1 MVQIL
6 VVEDD
11 LNLNEIVCTHL
22 ASHGFQVDGAPNA
35 NDAFNLMATNLYDI
49 VISDIMMPDID
60 GFEFATRVRKINRT
74 IPILFMTAKDDFVSK
89 QKGFEIGI
97 DDYMVKPV
105 NLDELVWRIQA
116 LIRRAHIDESNQL
129 TIGEFVMDKSSMVV
143 KLKDSEISTTVR
155 EFNILFKLL
164 SFPNR
169 TFSREQLLDE
179 FWGVESDSSLR
190 AVDVYITRLREK
202 FAEVSFEIKT
212 VYGLG
217 YKAVVK

>member
-60 GFEFATRVRKINRT
+60 GFEFAKRVRKINRT

-105 NLDELVWRIQA
+105 NLEELVWRIQA

-129 TIGEFVMDKSSMVV
+129 TIGDLVMDKSSMVV
-143 KLKDSEISTTVR
+143 KLKDSEIPTTVR

-179 FWGVESDSSLR
+179 FWGVDSDSSLR

-202 FAEVSFEIKT
+202 FAQASFEIKT